1 MKIRFVFSEC
11 RTIIYLEYDLNFGE
25 HYNFAASSKY
35 V

>member
-11 RTIIYLEYDLNFGE
+11 RTKINLEFDLNLGK
-25 HYNFAASSKY
+25 HYNFAASSKC